1 MFSIVYKNN
10 LLIKINKWYNER
22 YTDEIGGLS
31 LEPNNNNEDKNK
43 NETIEWIKSIVT
55 AIVIAVLIKT
65 FVFNSTYVLGNSMYP
80 TLKEKDRLF
89 ALRVPLYFSGPSK
102 GDVIVLEA
110 PDNVDKDYI
119 KRIIGLEGDTIKI
132 IDGKVYLNGELLLEN
147 YIDHDSYTHIYD
159 EDTWVVPPGYAFV
172 LGDNRLEGASK
183 DSRYFG
189 CIPIESVKG
198 VTGFRYYPFD
208 KRFGKI

>member
-1 MFSIVYKNN
+1 MEQEDNKNY
-10 LLIKINKWYNER
+10 NK
-22 YTDEIGGLS
+22 
-31 LEPNNNNEDKNK
+31 K
-43 NETIEWIKSIVT
+43 NETIEWLKSIVT
-55 AIVIAVLIKT
+55 AVVIAILIKT

-89 ALRVPLYFSGPSK
+89 ALKVPLYFSGPAR

-110 PDNVDKDYI
+110 PDNADKDYI
-119 KRIIGLEGDTIKI
+119 KRVIGLEGDTIKI
-132 IDGKVYLNGELLLEN
+132 MEGNVYLNEIMLVED
-147 YIDHDSYTHIYD
+147 YIDLDSYTHIYD
-159 EDTWVVPPGYAFV
+159 ENEWVVPEGKVFV

-189 CIPIESVKG
+189 CIPLDSVKG

-208 KRFGKI
+208 KRFGKIK

>member
-1 MFSIVYKNN
+1 MEEK
-10 LLIKINKWYNER
+10 
-22 YTDEIGGLS
+22 
-31 LEPNNNNEDKNK
+31 DKSK

-89 ALRVPLYFSGPSK
+89 AVRVPLYFSGPSR
-102 GDVIVLEA
+102 GDVVVLEA
-110 PDNVDKDYI
+110 PDDADKDYI
-119 KRIIGLEGDTIKI
+119 KRVIGLEGDKIKI
-132 IDGKVYLNGELLLEN
+132 SEGKVYLNDEILIEP
-147 YIDHDSYTHIYD
+147 YIDEDSFTHIYN
-159 EDTWVVPPGYAFV
+159 EDTWLVPAGQAFV

-189 CIPIESVKG
+189 SIPLDSIKG
-198 VTGFRYYPFD
+198 VTGFRYYPID
-208 KRFGKI
+208 KRFGKIK